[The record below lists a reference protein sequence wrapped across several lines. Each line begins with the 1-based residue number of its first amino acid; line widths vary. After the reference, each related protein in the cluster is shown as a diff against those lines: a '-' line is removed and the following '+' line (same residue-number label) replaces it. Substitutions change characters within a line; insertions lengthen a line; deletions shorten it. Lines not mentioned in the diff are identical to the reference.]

1 MIIAQLG
8 KLTKPNE
15 KLNKAGNYKIKQI
28 NSFLIQKTQLIKK
41 KKKSGKIILYPEAI
55 QV

>member
-8 KLTKPNE
+8 NLTKPNE

-28 NSFLIQKTQLIKK
+28 NSFRIHKYQLIK
-41 KKKSGKIILYPEAI
+41 KKKSGKIMLYPEAI